1 MRYKLTLRW
10 RGTDYCGWQVQ
21 PGVATVCGTVQ
32 DAVEKL
38 FGRRG
43 ELTGCSRT
51 DSGVHANDFAA
62 ALELPLADCP
72 IPCARIPAAFAMRL
86 PHDVSVTAAA
96 PVADDFHPRYTVLT
110 KEYVYKI
117 LVSPVPD
124 PFLYGRVWHYPKKLL
139 PDAAARMDAA
149 AAALVGRHDFA
160 SFMAAGS
167 KITDTVRTVSA
178 CRVQRA
184 GDLIIMTIAADG
196 FLYNMVRIIAG
207 TLLLAGAGK
216 LDATGMQRILEA
228 KNRAAAGATAPPEG
242 LYLSRVTY
250 HE

>member
-1 MRYKLTLRW
+1 MKLLLRLKFL
-10 RGTDYCGWQVQ
+10 GTDFCGWQYQ
-21 PGVATVCGTVQ
+21 PNARTVQ
-32 DAVEKL
+32 GTLTAAAREV
-38 FGRRG
+38 FGTDCRI
-43 ELTGCSRT
+43 TGCSRT

-62 ALELPLADCP
+62 TLELPFADCP

-86 PHDVSVTAAA
+86 PPDVSVTAAS

-110 KEYVYKI
+110 KEYVYQI

-139 PDAAARMDAA
+139 PDAAARMNAVAA
-149 AAALVGRHDFA
+149 ELVGRQDFA

-167 KITDTVRTVSA
+167 KITDTVRTVSD

-184 GDLIIMTIAADG
+184 GDLIILTIAADG
-196 FLYNMVRIIAG
+196 FLYNMVRII
-207 TLLLAGAGK
+207 
-216 LDATGMQRILEA
+216 DA
-228 KNRAAAGATAPPEG
+228 KDRAAAGATAPPEG
-242 LYLSRVTY
+242 LYLNRVTY

>member
-1 MRYKLTLRW
+1 MKLLLRLKFL
-10 RGTDYCGWQVQ
+10 GTDFCGWQYQ
-21 PGVATVCGTVQ
+21 PNARTVQ
-32 DAVEKL
+32 GTLTAAAREV
-38 FGRRG
+38 FGTDCRI
-43 ELTGCSRT
+43 TGCSRT

-62 ALELPLADCP
+62 VLELPGADCT

-86 PHDVSVTAAA
+86 PPDVSVTAAA
-96 PVADDFHPRYTVLT
+96 PAADDFHPRYTMLT

-139 PDAAARMDAA
+139 PDAAERMDACA
-149 AAALVGRHDFA
+149 AELVGRQDFA

-167 KITDTVRTVSA
+167 KITDTVRTVSE
-178 CRVQRA
+178 CRVCRC
-184 GDLIIMTIAADG
+184 GDLITLTIAADG

-216 LDATGMQRILEA
+216 LDRAGMRRIIDA
-228 KNRAAAGATAPPEG
+228 KDRAAAGATAPPAG

>member
-1 MRYKLTLRW
+1 MKLLLRLKFL
-10 RGTDYCGWQVQ
+10 GTDFCGWQYQ
-21 PGVATVCGTVQ
+21 PNARTVQ
-32 DAVEKL
+32 GTLTAAAREV
-38 FGRRG
+38 FGTDCRI
-43 ELTGCSRT
+43 TGCSRT

-62 ALELPLADCP
+62 VLELPGADCT

-86 PHDVSVTAAA
+86 PPDVSVTAAA
-96 PVADDFHPRYTVLT
+96 PAADDCHPRYTMLT

-139 PDAAARMDAA
+139 PDAAERMDACA
-149 AAALVGRHDFA
+149 AELVGRQDFA

-167 KITDTVRTVSA
+167 KITDTVRTVSD
-178 CRVQRA
+178 CRVCRC
-184 GDLIIMTIAADG
+184 GDLITLTIAADG

-216 LDATGMQRILEA
+216 LDRAGMRRIIDA
-228 KNRAAAGATAPPEG
+228 KDRAAAGATAPPEG

>member
-1 MRYKLTLRW
+1 MKLLLRLKFL
-10 RGTDYCGWQVQ
+10 GTDFCGWQYQ
-21 PGVATVCGTVQ
+21 PNARTVQ
-32 DAVEKL
+32 GTLTAAAREV
-38 FGRRG
+38 FGVDCRI
-43 ELTGCSRT
+43 TGCSRT

-62 ALELPLADCP
+62 TLELPLADCP

-96 PVADDFHPRYTVLT
+96 PAADDFHPRYTVLT
-110 KEYVYKI
+110 KEYVYQI

-139 PDAAARMDAA
+139 PDAAERMDAA
-149 AAALVGRHDFA
+149 AASLVGRHDFA

-178 CRVQRA
+178 CRVQRT
-184 GDLIIMTIAADG
+184 GDLITITIAADG

-216 LDATGMQRILEA
+216 LDAAGMQRILEA

-242 LYLSRVTY
+242 LYLNRVTY

>member
-1 MRYKLTLRW
+1 MKLLLRLKFL
-10 RGTDYCGWQVQ
+10 GTDFCGWQYQ
-21 PGVATVCGTVQ
+21 PNARTVQ
-32 DAVEKL
+32 GTLTAAAREV
-38 FGRRG
+38 FGVDCRI
-43 ELTGCSRT
+43 TGCSRT

-62 ALELPLADCP
+62 TLELPLADCP

-216 LDATGMQRILEA
+216 LDAVGMQRILEA

>member
-1 MRYKLTLRW
+1 M
-10 RGTDYCGWQVQ
+10 
-21 PGVATVCGTVQ
+21 
-32 DAVEKL
+32 
-38 FGRRG
+38 
-43 ELTGCSRT
+43 
-51 DSGVHANDFAA
+51 
-62 ALELPLADCP
+62 
-72 IPCARIPAAFAMRL
+72 
-86 PHDVSVTAAA
+86 
-96 PVADDFHPRYTVLT
+96 
-110 KEYVYKI
+110 
-117 LVSPVPD
+117 PD

>member
-1 MRYKLTLRW
+1 MKLLLRLKFL
-10 RGTDYCGWQVQ
+10 GTDFCGWQYQ
-21 PGVATVCGTVQ
+21 PNARTVQ
-32 DAVEKL
+32 GTLTAAAREV
-38 FGRRG
+38 FGTDCRI
-43 ELTGCSRT
+43 TGCSRT

-62 ALELPLADCP
+62 VLELPGADCT

-86 PHDVSVTAAA
+86 PPDVSVTAAA
-96 PVADDFHPRYTVLT
+96 PAADDFHPRYTMLT

-124 PFLYGRVWHYPKKLL
+124 PFLHGRVWHYPKKLL
-139 PDAAARMDAA
+139 PDAAERMDACA
-149 AAALVGRHDFA
+149 AELVGRQDFA

-167 KITDTVRTVSA
+167 KITDTVRTVSE
-178 CRVQRA
+178 CRVCRC
-184 GDLIIMTIAADG
+184 GDLITLTIAADG

-216 LDATGMQRILEA
+216 LDRAGMRRIIDA
-228 KNRAAAGATAPPEG
+228 KDRAAAGATAPPEG
-242 LYLSRVTY
+242 LYLNRVTY

>member
-1 MRYKLTLRW
+1 MKLLLRLKFL
-10 RGTDYCGWQVQ
+10 GTDFCGWQYQ
-21 PGVATVCGTVQ
+21 PNARTVQ
-32 DAVEKL
+32 GTLTAAAREV
-38 FGRRG
+38 FGTDCRI
-43 ELTGCSRT
+43 TGCSRT

-62 ALELPLADCP
+62 TLELPFADCP

-86 PHDVSVTAAA
+86 PPDVSVTAAS

-110 KEYVYKI
+110 KEYVYRI

-139 PDAAARMDAA
+139 PDAAERMNAVAA
-149 AAALVGRHDFA
+149 ELVGRQDFA

-167 KITDTVRTVSA
+167 KITDTVRTVSD
-178 CRVQRA
+178 CRVQRT
-184 GDLIIMTIAADG
+184 GDLITLTIAADG

-216 LDATGMQRILEA
+216 LDRVGMRRIIDA
-228 KNRAAAGATAPPEG
+228 KDRAAAGATAPPEG
-242 LYLSRVTY
+242 LYLNRVTY

>member
-1 MRYKLTLRW
+1 MKLLLRLKFL
-10 RGTDYCGWQVQ
+10 GTDFCGWQYQ
-21 PGVATVCGTVQ
+21 PNARTVQ
-32 DAVEKL
+32 GTLTAAACEV
-38 FGRRG
+38 FGTDCRI
-43 ELTGCSRT
+43 TGCSRT

-62 ALELPLADCP
+62 VLELPGADCT

-86 PHDVSVTAAA
+86 PPDVSVTAAA
-96 PVADDFHPRYTVLT
+96 PAADDFHPRYTMLT

-139 PDAAARMDAA
+139 PDATERMDACA
-149 AAALVGRHDFA
+149 AELVGRQDFA

-167 KITDTVRTVSA
+167 KITDTVRTVSE
-178 CRVQRA
+178 CRVCRC
-184 GDLIIMTIAADG
+184 GDLITLTIAADG

-216 LDATGMQRILEA
+216 LDRAGMRRIIDA
-228 KNRAAAGATAPPEG
+228 KDRAAAGATAPPEG